1 MKKFSFL
8 LLVFISIAAF
18 GQQRRLLTPEVLYI
32 INGKPTTDKYFMNAI
47 AANDIE
53 NLQILKDASATTI
66 YGARAA
72 NGVIVITLKPKV
84 KLLSYAQLL
93 KKFKVKKGDRH
104 YVAYIDNEAINTH
117 EFYAAASW
125 IKEIRKQNR
134 NNGVA
139 DIPYLNIIINK

>member
-53 NLQILKDASATTI
+53 NLQILKDASATAI

-104 YVAYIDNEAINTH
+104 YVAYIDNESINTH
-117 EFYAAASW
+117 EFYASATW

-134 NNGVA
+134 NNGMA